1 VKLARGSYR
10 GALDRVVVVVALCV
24 CVCVCVFLFCA
35 SLFPSGVILARA
47 LTLGNGEVLYG
58 LFCWAC
64 AGVAA
69 AAAAGGR

>member
-1 VKLARGSYR
+1 MKLARGSYR
-10 GALDRVVVVVALCV
+10 GALDRVVVVVVVVLCV
-24 CVCVCVFLFCA
+24 CVFFLFCA
-35 SLFPSGVILARA
+35 SLFPSGVILARV
-47 LTLGNGEVLYG
+47 LTLGNGEVLFG